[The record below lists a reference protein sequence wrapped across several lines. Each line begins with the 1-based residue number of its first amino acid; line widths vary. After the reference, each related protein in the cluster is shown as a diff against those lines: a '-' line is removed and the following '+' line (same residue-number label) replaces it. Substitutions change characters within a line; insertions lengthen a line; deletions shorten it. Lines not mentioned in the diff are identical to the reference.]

1 MTADTAQP
9 FRRQLPNRRLSETND
24 IKVAGQV
31 YAVGVSFFDDGGIG
45 EVFISGAK
53 VGSEMDAVLA
63 DGAILASLGLQ
74 YGVPP
79 AALAKTMSRLATGPW
94 EAATFPASP
103 LGAAMD
109 LVAEFAKGEMP
120 EAPEAPDAA

>member
-1 MTADTAQP
+1 MTTDAPQP
-9 FRRQLPNRRLSETND
+9 TRRQLPNRRLSEIHD
-24 IKVAGQV
+24 IQVAGRA
-31 YAVGVSFFDDGGIG
+31 YSVGVSFFGDGAIG
-45 EVFISGAK
+45 EVFISGPK

-74 YGVPP
+74 FGVPP
-79 AALAKTMSRLATGPW
+79 AALAKTMSRLSTGPW

-109 LVAEFAKGEMP
+109 LVAELAKG
-120 EAPEAPDAA
+120 EAPDAPHDA

>member
-1 MTADTAQP
+1 MTADTLQP
-9 FRRQLPNRRLSETND
+9 FRRQLPNRRLSEIHD
-24 IKVAGQV
+24 IEVAGRT
-31 YAVGVSFFDDGGIG
+31 YAVGVSFFDDDAIG
-45 EVFISGAK
+45 EVFISGPK

-94 EAATFPASP
+94 EAATFSASP

-109 LVAEFAKGEMP
+109 LVAELAKGD
-120 EAPEAPDAA
+120 APDAA